1 MPQYGFA
8 SNKGYG
14 SQAHIEA
21 IQKYGPPLFTGVLLS
36 IMCWENKNDRR
47 KRERLQKRAGIQYEE
62 EAVRY
67 LKDQG
72 YRILCRNFSCRQG
85 EIDIVAKEGC
95 YLCFVEVK
103 YRGTARWGDSSLQ
116 WIFGNSSGY
125 PEPPCIISP
134 DTDMGQRHPA
144 ALMWW
149 G

>member
-1 MPQYGFA
+1 MTGEKE
-8 SNKGYG
+8 NG
-14 SQAHIEA
+14 S
-21 IQKYGPPLFTGVLLS
+21 
-36 IMCWENKNDRR
+36 
-47 KRERLQKRAGIQYEE
+47 KRALGFQYEE

-72 YRILCRNFSCRQG
+72 YRILCRNFSRRAG

-95 YLCFVEVK
+95 YLCLWKWK
-103 YRGTARWGDSSLQ
+103 YRGTARWGDSLSAVD
-116 WIFGNSSGY
+116 FRNSNRY